1 MIAHN
6 LARAAGVL
14 AGGKLRKARTAT
26 IRTKLINIPG
36 PARLLRAAPTP
47 CTCPRTPAA
56 NDRFMTMFDAIQAP
70 PKAA

>member
-14 AGGKLRKARTAT
+14 AGGKLRKAQTGT
-26 IRTKLINIPG
+26 IRTKLINIPARVSFSAG
-36 PARLLRAAPTP
+36 TYTLHLPANSRRERP
-47 CTCPRTPAA
+47 
-56 NDRFMTMFDAIQAP
+56 FMTMFDAIHPP